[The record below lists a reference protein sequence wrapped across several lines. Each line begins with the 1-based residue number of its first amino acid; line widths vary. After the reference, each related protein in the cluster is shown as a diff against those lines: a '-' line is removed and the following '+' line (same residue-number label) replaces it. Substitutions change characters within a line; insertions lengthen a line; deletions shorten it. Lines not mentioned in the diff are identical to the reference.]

1 MDDDEIVDEIPLP
14 NPPLKKLVAVGRKVI
29 RELTYRLRAAG
40 LSAGETLYLE
50 RTQEELMLL
59 SIFAF
64 CERFTKNALDEDQAR
79 ALIICFYLE
88 WLKLVEMQLP
98 VVLSCDLPTNIEL
111 SINGLDDGWCWNA
124 FRYRKEGLHRLFAKS
139 R

>member
-1 MDDDEIVDEIPLP
+1 MDNDEIPLP
-14 NPPLKKLVAVGRKVI
+14 DPPLQKLVVVGRKVI

-40 LSAGETLYLE
+40 LSAGEALYLE
-50 RTQEELMLL
+50 RTQDELLLL

-64 CERFTKNALDEDQAR
+64 CERFTKNSLNEDQTR
-79 ALIICFYLE
+79 ALMICFYLE

-98 VVLSCDLPTNIEL
+98 VVLSCDLATGIDL
-111 SINGLDDGWCWNA
+111 TIAGLDDGWCWNA
-124 FRYRKEGLHRLFAKS
+124 FRYRKAGLQRLFANS